1 MRKFCTS
8 DLSFALS
15 RRSAC
20 AIASSCPLPR
30 RTPSP
35 PRSAARLSVP
45 AASLRPLLLLGRR
58 HGHHHRQCRP
68 HHRHHR
74 CRCHHHHNLWWRG
87 ACITCTLSRHSSC
100 LVATTT
106 SSFSS
111 TGAARCAPPPRLS
124 SPSLLPLPRSS
135 RSSRC
140 LLLCW
145 HAHALCFSHAGTH
158 GPDTGRGLLLHA
170 RSSWQLGW
178 RVTSGKFRSG
188 LLPQFQHQLRALL
201 FGAMCVVCCWC
212 PLLYTV

>member
-145 HAHALCFSHAGTH
+145 HAHAPCCVSYMPSAHCPHRLWTAAVHALAQRLCAVATTQHMAAYDS
-158 GPDTGRGLLLHA
+158 LLL
-170 RSSWQLGW
+170 
-178 RVTSGKFRSG
+178 T
-188 LLPQFQHQLRALL
+188 
-201 FGAMCVVCCWC
+201 
-212 PLLYTV
+212 